1 MTHSMRVN
9 RMSPNEISNTF
20 LINPSSDKAEIKKL
34 TARLVFECF
43 EIESN

>member
-9 RMSPNEISNTF
+9 RMSPNEIPNMF
-20 LINPSSDKAEIKKL
+20 LINPSSRKAEIKKL

-43 EIESN
+43 EIESK